1 MLTSGPL
8 EQEKIEV
15 KKNAVWLIN
24 ATKGEKLF
32 KMFNAADCRRL
43 TVEWRCYRHGFW
55 NSRPR
60 LQWTLDM
67 ANEVRFIRHHMLDAS
82 RRTIFQLWRFSWN
95 TIFLFEK
102 ENEGN
107 FSAALR
113 IHYLREGVVALS
125 LHYRAYFT
133 LPSIFP
139 FNDRIIEVTSRSMSA
154 AEIFLSLSLSRLV
167 RRIGKISDA
176 TRKEEN

>member
-1 MLTSGPL
+1 MRPVA
-8 EQEKIEV
+8 Q
-15 KKNAVWLIN
+15 
-24 ATKGEKLF
+24 F
-32 KMFNAADCRRL
+32 FNCD
-43 TVEWRCYRHGFW
+43 VSHGTTF
-55 NSRPR
+55 
-60 LQWTLDM
+60 
-67 ANEVRFIRHHMLDAS
+67 
-82 RRTIFQLWRFSWN
+82 
-95 TIFLFEK
+95 FLFEK

>member
-1 MLTSGPL
+1 MSG
-8 EQEKIEV
+8 
-15 KKNAVWLIN
+15 
-24 ATKGEKLF
+24 
-32 KMFNAADCRRL
+32 AAIDTVFEILAHDYSGRL
-43 TVEWRCYRHGFW
+43 TWQMKCALFDITCSMRPVAQFFNCDVSHGTTF
-55 NSRPR
+55 
-60 LQWTLDM
+60 
-67 ANEVRFIRHHMLDAS
+67 
-82 RRTIFQLWRFSWN
+82 
-95 TIFLFEK
+95 FLFEK

-154 AEIFLSLSLSRLV
+154 AEIFLSLSLSHASCAGSEKYLTQREKK
-167 RRIGKISDA
+167 KINILTGSL
-176 TRKEEN
+176 R